1 MPPDGRSAIAPQH
14 FLGSGDGAASGASS
28 LLRIRALFLRYLVLH
43 RRSLIR
49 AFDVFFWPVM
59 DLLIWGFLTVYLQRE
74 LAAGPLTQVVIFLIG
89 AMISWDI
96 HYRGQQAV
104 TISLMEEVWTRN
116 IVNLFIAPIRL
127 WEWIAATFLYGL
139 LKVAIVTA
147 LLAVLAH
154 ALYAFN
160 LSQAGWAFAPLAAH
174 LLLFGWAIGIA
185 TAGLLLRF
193 GYAAEALIWG
203 VPFLVQPFS
212 CVFYPLDALPP
223 WAQAIARCLPSTY
236 VFEAL
241 RTLLRDGTVSASAW
255 WPIAGL
261 NLAYFA
267 GGVACFV
274 WLFRLAR
281 SRGRLGRLGQ
291 D

>member
-1 MPPDGRSAIAPQH
+1 MWPEAAGVIRIA
-14 FLGSGDGAASGASS
+14 A
-28 LLRIRALFLRYLVLH
+28 LLQRYLCLH

-49 AFDVFFWPVM
+49 AFDIFFWPVM

-74 LAAGPLTQVVIFLIG
+74 LAPGPVASLVIFLIG

-104 TISLMEEVWTRN
+104 TISLMEEIWTRN
-116 IVNLFIAPIRL
+116 VVNLLIAPIRL
-127 WEWIAATFLYGL
+127 WEWIAATFLYGA
-139 LKVAIVTA
+139 LKVGIVTA
-147 LLAVLAH
+147 LLMLLAH
-154 ALYAFN
+154 GLYAYD
-160 LSQAGWAFAPLAAH
+160 LARVGWAFAPLAAN
-174 LLLFGWAIGIA
+174 LLLCGWAIGIA

-203 VPFLVQPFS
+203 IPFLLQPFS
-212 CVFYPLDALPP
+212 CVFYPLDALPG
-223 WAQAIARCLPSTY
+223 WAQLIARGLPSTY

-241 RTLLRDGTVSASAW
+241 RTVLRDGSVAGMVW
-255 WPIAGL
+255 LPILGL
-261 NLAYFA
+261 NALYLAV
-267 GGVACFV
+267 GIACFV

-281 SRGRLGRLGQ
+281 STGRLGHLGQ